1 MSKSLMNPRDWG
13 VGTKITVFT
22 FALITVIMA
31 VLLSLIN
38 LSTSSMLAERARSNV
53 ANSLHGI
60 SNTVEVFNNAM
71 TNEASSFARLFASE
85 FDEGKFT
92 LDPARTIEIAGKP
105 TPTLMHG
112 DKVLNL
118 NFSVPDKFTNETGVI
133 ATVFAADGTDFVRVT
148 TSLKKENGDRAVGTK
163 LDLAHP
169 SYPLLRNGQS
179 YIGLATLFG
188 KQFITQYDPIK
199 DSAGKVIGVL
209 FIGLDISKNMEMLK
223 QKIKQYKIGETG
235 YIYVINAAKGDKQG
249 TALVHPR
256 REGDNLIDIKSTDGR
271 AIIRDM
277 LEAKSGSMI
286 YNWSEGP
293 NQAAREKMVEFH
305 TFKDWNWLI
314 VGGTYTDEIT
324 GEAVML
330 RNRYALVGLA
340 ALAIFAVLLFLLV
353 RKVVSRPLARA
364 EQAADRIARGDLD
377 VHLDIDSKDEI
388 GKVLQALNGI
398 SSNLSGVVGQ
408 VRAGAEQITTAATE
422 ISNGNLDLSSRTEE
436 QASSLE
442 QTAASM
448 EELSGA
454 VRQNADNAA
463 QANQMAM
470 AASGVAARGGEVV
483 AQVVDTMGSINAS
496 SRKIVDIISV
506 IDGIAFQ
513 TNILALNAAVEAAR
527 AGEQGRGFA
536 VVASEVRNL
545 AQRSATAAKEIKE
558 LIDDSVSKVDAGSR
572 QVAEAGNTIREVVE
586 SVRRVT
592 DIMAEISSASDE
604 QRTGIGQVHDAI
616 HQMDEVTQ
624 QNAALVEEAAAAAAA
639 LQDQA
644 HDLVEVVR
652 IFNLGSNAGAVHSL
666 VKPGTKS
673 PSRLAL
679 N

>member
-22 FALITVIMA
+22 FALMTVIMA
-31 VLLSLIN
+31 VILVLIN
-38 LSTSSMLAERARSNV
+38 HSTSTMLTERAKSNV

-85 FDEGKFT
+85 FDDGKFS
-92 LDPARTIEIAGKP
+92 LDTANTVEIAGKP
-105 TPTLMHG
+105 TPSLIHG
-112 DKVLNL
+112 GKALNL
-118 NFSVPDKFTNETGVI
+118 DFTGPDKFTNETGVI
-133 ATVFAADGTDFVRVT
+133 ATIFAANGAEFVRVT
-148 TSLKKENGDRAVGTK
+148 TSLKKENGERAVGTQ
-163 LDLAHP
+163 LDHAHP

-199 DSAGKVIGVL
+199 DGAGNVIGVL
-209 FIGLDISKNMEMLK
+209 FIGLDISKNMDMLK
-223 QKIKQYKIGETG
+223 QKIKAIKIGDTG
-235 YIYVINAAKGDKQG
+235 YIYVINAAKGEKQG
-249 TALVHPR
+249 TALVHPK
-256 REGDNLIDIKSTDGR
+256 REGDNLIDIKSTDGH
-271 AIIRDM
+271 AIIREM
-277 LEAKSGSMI
+277 LEAKSGGMT
-286 YNWSEGP
+286 YNW
-293 NQAAREKMVEFH
+293 AASDGEAPREKMVEFH

-324 GEAVML
+324 REAATL
-330 RNRYALVGLA
+330 RNRYALIGLA
-340 ALAIFAVLLFLLV
+340 ALVIFAVVLFLLV
-353 RKVVSRPLARA
+353 RTVVSRPLARA
-364 EQAADRIARGDLD
+364 EQAADRIAKGDLD
-377 VHLDIDSKDEI
+377 VHLEIHNKDEI
-388 GKVLQALNGI
+388 GLVVRALNGI
-398 SSNLSGVVGQ
+398 SSNLSSVVGQ

-422 ISNGNLDLSSRTEE
+422 IANGNLDLSSRTEE

-442 QTAASM
+442 ETAASM

-470 AASGVAARGGEVV
+470 AASGIAAKGGAVV

-536 VVASEVRNL
+536 VVATEVRNL

-558 LIDDSVSKVDAGSR
+558 LIDDSVSKVDVGSR
-572 QVAEAGNTIREVVE
+572 QVAEAGSTIQEVVE

-604 QRTGIGQVHDAI
+604 QRAGIGQVHDAI

-624 QNAALVEEAAAAAAA
+624 QNAALVEQAAAAAAA

-652 IFNLGSNAGAVHSL
+652 IFNLGSNAGAARA
-666 VKPGTKS
+666 PAAT

-679 N
+679 K

>member
-1 MSKSLMNPRDWG
+1 MTKSLMNPRDWG

-22 FALITVIMA
+22 FALMTVIMA
-31 VLLSLIN
+31 VILVLIN
-38 LSTSSMLAERARSNV
+38 HSTSAMLTERAKSNV
-53 ANSLHGI
+53 ANSLSGI

-85 FDEGKFT
+85 FDGGKFS
-92 LDPARTIEIAGKP
+92 LDPATTVEIAGKP
-105 TPTLMHG
+105 TPSLMHG
-112 DKVLNL
+112 GKALNL
-118 NFSVPDKFTNETGVI
+118 DFTGPDKFTNETGVI
-133 ATVFAADGTDFVRVT
+133 ATIFAANGAEFVRVT
-148 TSLKKENGDRAVGTK
+148 TSLKKENGERAVGTQ
-163 LDLAHP
+163 LDHAHP
-169 SYPLLRNGQS
+169 SYPLLRNGQR

-199 DSAGKVIGVL
+199 DAAGNVIGVL
-209 FIGLDISKNMEMLK
+209 FIGLDISKNMDMLK
-223 QKIKQYKIGETG
+223 QKIKAIKIGDTG
-235 YIYVINAAKGDKQG
+235 YIYVINAAKGEKQG
-249 TALVHPR
+249 VALIHPK
-256 REGDNLIDIKSTDGR
+256 REGDNLIDTKSTDGK
-271 AIIRDM
+271 AIIREM
-277 LEAKSGSMI
+277 LEAKSGGMT
-286 YNWSEGP
+286 YNWAASENESP
-293 NQAAREKMVEFH
+293 RQKMVEFH

-324 GEAVML
+324 SEAATL
-330 RNRYALVGLA
+330 RNRYALIGLA
-340 ALAIFAVLLFLLV
+340 ALVIFAVILFLLV
-353 RKVVSRPLARA
+353 RTVVSRPLARA
-364 EQAADRIARGDLD
+364 EEAADRIAKGDLD
-377 VHLDIDSKDEI
+377 VHLEIHNNDEI
-388 GKVLQALNGI
+388 GLVLRALNGI
-398 SSNLSGVVGQ
+398 SSNLSSVVGQ
-408 VRAGAEQITTAATE
+408 VRAGADQITTAATE
-422 ISNGNLDLSSRTEE
+422 IANGNLDLSSRTEE

-470 AASGVAARGGEVV
+470 AASGVAAKGGEVV

-536 VVASEVRNL
+536 VVATEVRNL

-558 LIDDSVSKVDAGSR
+558 LIDDSVSKVDIGSR
-572 QVAEAGNTIREVVE
+572 QVAEAGSTIQEVVE

-624 QNAALVEEAAAAAAA
+624 QNAALVEQAAAAAAA

-652 IFNLGSNAGAVHSL
+652 IFNLGSNAGAARAPVH
-666 VKPGTKS
+666 TA
-673 PSRLAL
+673 SRLAL
-679 N
+679 K

>member
-1 MSKSLMNPRDWG
+1 MTKSLMNPRDWG

-22 FALITVIMA
+22 FALMTVIMA
-31 VLLSLIN
+31 VILVLIN
-38 LSTSSMLAERARSNV
+38 HSTSAMLTERAKSNV
-53 ANSLHGI
+53 ANSLSGI

-85 FDEGKFT
+85 FDGGKFS
-92 LDPARTIEIAGKP
+92 LDPATTVEIAGKP
-105 TPTLMHG
+105 TPSLMHG
-112 DKVLNL
+112 GKTLNL
-118 NFSVPDKFTNETGVI
+118 DFTGPDKFTNETGVI
-133 ATVFAADGTDFVRVT
+133 ATIFAANGAEFVRVT
-148 TSLKKENGDRAVGTK
+148 TSLKKENGERAVGTQ
-163 LDLAHP
+163 LDHAHP
-169 SYPLLRNGQS
+169 SYPLLRNGQR

-199 DSAGKVIGVL
+199 DAAGNVIGVL
-209 FIGLDISKNMEMLK
+209 FIGLDISKNMDMLK
-223 QKIKQYKIGETG
+223 QKIKAIKIGDTG
-235 YIYVINAAKGDKQG
+235 YIYVINAAKGEKQG
-249 TALVHPR
+249 VALIHPK
-256 REGDNLIDIKSTDGR
+256 REGDNLIDTKSTDGK
-271 AIIRDM
+271 AIIREM
-277 LEAKSGSMI
+277 LEAKSGGMS
-286 YNWSEGP
+286 YNWAASENESP
-293 NQAAREKMVEFH
+293 RQKMVEFH

-324 GEAVML
+324 SEAATL
-330 RNRYALVGLA
+330 RNRYALIGLA
-340 ALAIFAVLLFLLV
+340 ALAIFAVILFLLV
-353 RKVVSRPLARA
+353 RTVVSRPLARA
-364 EQAADRIARGDLD
+364 EEAADRIAKGDLD
-377 VHLDIDSKDEI
+377 VHLEIHNNDEI
-388 GKVLQALNGI
+388 GLVLRALNGI
-398 SSNLSGVVGQ
+398 SSNLSSVVGQ
-408 VRAGAEQITTAATE
+408 VRVGADQITTAATE
-422 ISNGNLDLSSRTEE
+422 IANGNLDLSSRTEE

-470 AASGVAARGGEVV
+470 AASGVAAKGGEVV

-536 VVASEVRNL
+536 VVATEVRNL

-558 LIDDSVSKVDAGSR
+558 LIDDSVSKVDIGSR
-572 QVAEAGNTIREVVE
+572 QVAEAGSTIQEVVE

-624 QNAALVEEAAAAAAA
+624 QNAALVEQAAAAAAA

-652 IFNLGSNAGAVHSL
+652 IFNLGSNAGAARAPVH
-666 VKPGTKS
+666 S

-679 N
+679 K

>member
-22 FALITVIMA
+22 FALMTVIMA
-31 VLLSLIN
+31 VILVLIN
-38 LSTSSMLAERARSNV
+38 HSTSTMLTERAKSNV

-85 FDEGKFT
+85 FDDGKFS
-92 LDPARTIEIAGKP
+92 LDTANTVEIAGKP
-105 TPTLMHG
+105 TPSLIHG
-112 DKVLNL
+112 GKALNL
-118 NFSVPDKFTNETGVI
+118 DFTGPDKFTNETGVI
-133 ATVFAADGTDFVRVT
+133 ATIFAANGAEFVRVT
-148 TSLKKENGDRAVGTK
+148 TSLKKENGERAVGTQ
-163 LDLAHP
+163 LDHAHP

-199 DSAGKVIGVL
+199 DGAGNVIGVL
-209 FIGLDISKNMEMLK
+209 FIGLDISKNMDMLK
-223 QKIKQYKIGETG
+223 QKIKAIKIGDTG
-235 YIYVINAAKGDKQG
+235 YIYVINAAKGEKQG
-249 TALVHPR
+249 TALVHPK
-256 REGDNLIDIKSTDGR
+256 REGDNLIDIKSTDGH
-271 AIIRDM
+271 AIIREM
-277 LEAKSGSMI
+277 LEAKSGGMT
-286 YNWSEGP
+286 YNW
-293 NQAAREKMVEFH
+293 AASDGEAPREKMVEYH

-324 GEAVML
+324 REAATL
-330 RNRYALVGLA
+330 RDRYALIGLA
-340 ALAIFAVLLFLLV
+340 ALVIFAVVLFLLV
-353 RKVVSRPLARA
+353 RTVVSRPLARA
-364 EQAADRIARGDLD
+364 EQAADRIAKGDLD
-377 VHLDIDSKDEI
+377 VHLEIHNKDEI
-388 GKVLQALNGI
+388 GLVLRALNGI
-398 SSNLSGVVGQ
+398 SSNLSSVVGQ

-422 ISNGNLDLSSRTEE
+422 IANGNLDLSSRTEE

-442 QTAASM
+442 ETAASM

-470 AASGVAARGGEVV
+470 AASGIAAKGGAVV

-536 VVASEVRNL
+536 VVATEVRNL

-558 LIDDSVSKVDAGSR
+558 LIDDSVSKVDVGSR
-572 QVAEAGNTIREVVE
+572 QVAEAGSTIEEVVE

-604 QRTGIGQVHDAI
+604 QRAGIGQVHDAI

-624 QNAALVEEAAAAAAA
+624 QNAALVEQAAAAAAA

-652 IFNLGSNAGAVHSL
+652 IFNLGSNAGAARAPVA
-666 VKPGTKS
+666 T
-673 PSRLAL
+673 PSRLTL
-679 N
+679 K